1 MKKWI
6 LLIALVSTVL
16 TNTTHA
22 QSNEI
27 PTLEKGI
34 YLVVG
39 SFQNKANALKFR
51 NKLVEQ
57 EKDAKISFSDKTNF
71 YYVHIKSFESVD
83 KAIPMVKPTREN
95 TPFTDAWVLA
105 YSPNSGMT
113 AISSIPTNENIGSL
127 DNENELS
134 SNNNQ
139 ETSATDP
146 AIVSPAILS
155 SDTPKTEVELQK
167 VEIAKYAPTLFI
179 TNKNQYKIIF
189 NAFNFVTH
197 SKVTG
202 KINIIDPDRL
212 KIIRLARAHE
222 LTYVNEPHNQSNS
235 LEFIADI
242 FGYKKAQHD
251 LKLGEEMSDET
262 KAFLHVKG
270 DTLVMD
276 FPLKR
281 YEKGDVAIMYNVFF
295 YKDAAIMKP
304 ESQFE
309 LNSLLELLQEK
320 SGYNIRIS
328 GHTNGNAGGK
338 IIEIDS
344 KTPEYFSLSQ
354 ATKEKNGSAKK
365 LSLKRAE
372 IIQKYLLNN
381 GIAAARMEV
390 EGHGGKKPI
399 YDKFDRLA
407 SRNVRVEIEILQ

>member
-6 LLIALVSTVL
+6 LLVTLVSTVL
-16 TNTTHA
+16 TNTTYA

-27 PTLEKGI
+27 STLKKGI

-39 SFQNKANALKFR
+39 SFQNKTNALNFK
-51 NKLVEQ
+51 NKLKEQ
-57 EKDAKISFSDKTNF
+57 DRDAKISFSDKTRF
-71 YYVHIKSFESVD
+71 YYVHIKSFKSVD
-83 KAIPMVKPTREN
+83 EAIPMVKPTREN
-95 TPFTDAWVLA
+95 TPFADAWVLA

-113 AISSIPTNENIGSL
+113 AISSIPTNENTEEEDGQEEFASH
-127 DNENELS
+127 
-134 SNNNQ
+134 NQ
-139 ETSATDP
+139 KVASTDP

-155 SDTPKTEVELQK
+155 SDTPKTEVELQE
-167 VEIAKYAPTLFI
+167 VELKKYAPELFI

-189 NAFNFVTH
+189 NTFNFVTL

-202 KINIIDPDRL
+202 KVNIIDPDRL

-222 LTYVNEPHNQSNS
+222 VTYVNEPHNQSNS

-251 LKLGEEMSDET
+251 LKLSEEMSDDT

-320 SGYNIRIS
+320 SSYNIRIS
-328 GHTNGNAGGK
+328 GHTNGNASGK

-344 KTPEYFSLSQ
+344 EVPEYFSLSQ

-372 IIQKYLLNN
+372 IIQKYLINN

-390 EGHGGKKPI
+390 KGFGGKMPI

-407 SRNVRVEIEILQ
+407 ARNVRVEIEILQ